1 MIRLLHGQIH
11 SKDERT
17 IILFVGGVGYHVFV
31 TNALLS
37 NAEASETL
45 DNDETTL
52 YIHTHVRE
60 DDITL
65 YGFRTKNELKFFE
78 LVLTINGVGPK
89 MALAILNEPPEEIQN
104 AIFSGDIKALTKIS
118 GVGKKIAERIILELK
133 NKVEP
138 SEIQPG
144 TSPSQ
149 DPDLDEDLVLTLE
162 TLGYKRSHIKRVLS
176 GIEEEVTE
184 TEDLIRIFLQRV

>member
-89 MALAILNEPPEEIQN
+89 NGTRNI
-104 AIFSGDIKALTKIS
+104 
-118 GVGKKIAERIILELK
+118 ERTTRRNSK
-133 NKVEP
+133 CNF
-138 SEIQPG
+138 QW
-144 TSPSQ
+144 
-149 DPDLDEDLVLTLE
+149 
-162 TLGYKRSHIKRVLS
+162 
-176 GIEEEVTE
+176 
-184 TEDLIRIFLQRV
+184 

>member
-1 MIRLLHGQIH
+1 
-11 SKDERT
+11 
-17 IILFVGGVGYHVFV
+17 
-31 TNALLS
+31 
-37 NAEASETL
+37 
-45 DNDETTL
+45 
-52 YIHTHVRE
+52 
-60 DDITL
+60 
-65 YGFRTKNELKFFE
+65 
-78 LVLTINGVGPK
+78 

>member
-17 IILFVGGVGYHVFV
+17 IILFVNGVGYHVFV
-31 TNALLS
+31 TNALLGQL
-37 NAEASETL
+37 EKTGVE
-45 DNDETTL
+45 DDEITL

-78 LVLTINGVGPK
+78 LVLTISGVGPK
-89 MALAILNEPPEEIQN
+89 MALAILDEPPEEIQN
-104 AIFSGDIKALTKIS
+104 AIFTGDIKALTKIS

-138 SEIQPG
+138 SELEPNQA
-144 TSPSQ
+144 TSADQ
-149 DPDLDEDLVLTLE
+149 EVNEDVVMTLE

-176 GIEEEVTE
+176 GVEGEITEAEE
-184 TEDLIRIFLQRV
+184 LIRIFLQRV